1 MFCNVCLNPGCTN
14 SRGSTSKW
22 NQRMLTQ
29 EDRLLHNPAFAP
41 ERPDER
47 MGIPDFKNLIQ
58 EALRVEIST
67 QRADWEPV
75 SDADVG
81 RAAAEMMGVVPLSPT
96 GFRPDPIPDPTP
108 DPTPEPEENLAE
120 PPQKIGHPDD
130 ISRQVHDIWRVRGDS
145 KDKQGK
151 PKTYTVTLFEDGG
164 WDCTCPS
171 RVECKHIQYI
181 RGRVDPE
188 SKPDPTPDPVDPVRP
203 DPAPRRSPFPSAM
216 NTAQPRGGQMIGGG
230 PPPPTPPPESDPW
243 AVDETAPKFRK
254 LGVGGRVTFGSGKK
268 TKK

>member
-1 MFCNVCLNPGCTN
+1 MKPNRLRDLWDGCYDGEHRKLLSPEQFRQMFCNVCLNPGCTN

-41 ERPDER
+41 ERSDER

-96 GFRPDPIPDPTP
+96 GFRPDPIPDPRPILHPSPKKIWPSPPRKSDTP
-108 DPTPEPEENLAE
+108 MTFRDKFTTS
-120 PPQKIGHPDD
+120 GGCVGT
-130 ISRQVHDIWRVRGDS
+130 RRTS
-145 KDKQGK
+145 K
-151 PKTYTVTLFEDGG
+151 
-164 WDCTCPS
+164 
-171 RVECKHIQYI
+171 
-181 RGRVDPE
+181 
-188 SKPDPTPDPVDPVRP
+188 
-203 DPAPRRSPFPSAM
+203 ANRRR
-216 NTAQPRGGQMIGGG
+216 TR
-230 PPPPTPPPESDPW
+230 
-243 AVDETAPKFRK
+243 
-254 LGVGGRVTFGSGKK
+254 
-268 TKK
+268 